1 MASQPGHRHV
11 QEDQSVTETK
21 TPEPGG
27 SPLLRPRHKPAR
39 QRMWLIVGHLV
50 LAALATLTTLLVVIH
65 LRTRVIAE
73 SGREMQSL
81 SIVLAD
87 QADRAFEAVE
97 LVQGAILERLQS
109 AGLRSADDFRRM
121 MAGPEVHADLVS
133 RIRSLPQLDAIT
145 AIAEDGTLINFSRYW
160 PIPAVNV
167 ADRDYFTALRDD
179 PERDSFIS
187 RPVQNRGDGTWTI
200 YVARRVSGPDR
211 QFLGLILGA
220 VQLSYFERLYQ
231 TVAPLRDSSISLF
244 RSDAVLLARYPQAPQ
259 QIGRQLQQSEVFRL
273 FAAGANRG
281 VVRQISQVD
290 GRERLIAGQLLVRYP
305 MAVTASSGMA
315 AILAEWRRQAATL
328 GVAAGIVDLV
338 IAVICQLM
346 LRRQRSQERLA
357 EAQADAR
364 AAAEAANQA
373 KSDFLA
379 NMSHEIRTPLNGVL
393 GMVELLRDSGL
404 NAPQQEM
411 CDTIVKSGDALLR
424 VVNDILDYSKLEA
437 GQAVL
442 EGLACDIA
450 VVVQDV
456 AGLLRQGAMAKGI
469 EINVVQHGDL
479 PPVLVDPTRLR
490 QILLNLVA
498 NAVKF
503 SSHGTIT
510 ITLEGKAMPDR
521 QVAVSI
527 AVRDQGIGIAPEA
540 LGRLFS
546 RFTQADISS
555 TRRFGGTGLGLAISR
570 QLARLM
576 GGEIEASS
584 RVGEGSVFTL
594 RLLLPMTT
602 MPAPAAP
609 EAEPSDDRPTRSLD
623 ILVAEDDEINRLVIQ
638 SFLAA
643 DRHRVT
649 FAHDGGEAAALA
661 RGRRFDLILMDVM
674 MPVMD
679 GPTATGIIRAEAAGG
694 QHTPII
700 ALTANAM
707 VGDRERYLAAGM
719 DGYVSKPINR
729 LDLYR
734 EIETLLGER
743 LFARARPAV
752 TTVPSVPEEI
762 PADLAAELDDILAEL
777 KG

>member
-1 MASQPGHRHV
+1 M
-11 QEDQSVTETK
+11 TETK
-21 TPEPGG
+21 TPRPGG
-27 SPLLRPRHKPAR
+27 LAALRPRHPPAR
-39 QRMWLIVGHLV
+39 QRMWLVAGHV
-50 LAALATLTTLLVVIH
+50 ALAALATCITLLVVIH
-65 LRTRVIAE
+65 LRTRAIEEA
-73 SGREMQSL
+73 GREMQSL
-81 SIVLAD
+81 AIVLAD

-97 LVQGAILERLQS
+97 LVQGAILERLQT
-109 AGLRSADDFRRM
+109 AGLRTADDFRRM

-133 RIRSLPQLDAIT
+133 RIRSLPHLDAIT

-160 PIPAVNV
+160 PIPRVNV
-167 ADRDYFTALRDD
+167 ADRDYFTILRDD
-179 PERDSFIS
+179 PDRESFIS
-187 RPVQNRGDGTWTI
+187 RPVPNRGDGTWTI

-220 VQLSYFERLYQ
+220 VQLAYFERLYQ
-231 TVAPLRDSSISLF
+231 NVAPLRDSSISLF
-244 RSDAVLLARYPQAPQ
+244 RSDAVLLARHPRAPD
-259 QIGRQLQQSEVFRL
+259 QIGRPFPQSDMFRL

-281 VVRQISQVD
+281 VVRQRSQVD

-305 MAVTASSGMA
+305 MAVTASSGMD
-315 AILAEWRRQAATL
+315 AILADWRRLAATL
-328 GVAAGIVDLV
+328 VVAAGIVDLV
-338 IAVICQLM
+338 IAATCLLM
-346 LRRQRSQERLA
+346 LRRQRSQQRLA
-357 EAQADAR
+357 EAQADAH

-393 GMVELLRDSGL
+393 GMVEMLRDSGL
-404 NAPQQEM
+404 DTPQQAM

-437 GQAVL
+437 GQTVL
-442 EGLACDIA
+442 ERLACDIGTI
-450 VVVQDV
+450 VRDV
-456 AGLLRQGAMAKGI
+456 AGLLHQGAGAKGI
-469 EINVVQHGDL
+469 AMVVEQRGEL

-490 QILLNLVA
+490 QILLNLVS

-510 ITLEGKAMPDR
+510 VTLEGAAMPDR

-527 AVRDQGIGIAPEA
+527 AVRDQGIGIEPEA

-576 GGEIEASS
+576 GGEIEATS
-584 RVGEGSVFTL
+584 RVGEGSEFTL
-594 RLLLPMTT
+594 RLLLPVTT

-609 EAEPSDDRPTRSLD
+609 EAAPEDDRATRRID

-638 SFLAA
+638 SFLAPG
-643 DRHRVT
+643 RHGVT

-679 GPTATGIIRAEAAGG
+679 GPTATGVIRAAEAGSH
-694 QHTPII
+694 HTPII

-719 DGYVSKPINR
+719 DGYVSKPIKR
-729 LDLYR
+729 LELYQA
-734 EIETLLGER
+734 IETLLGER
-743 LFARARPAV
+743 LFARPAAPDARPAAAD
-752 TTVPSVPEEI
+752 I
-762 PADLAAELDDILAEL
+762 PDDLAAELDDILAEL